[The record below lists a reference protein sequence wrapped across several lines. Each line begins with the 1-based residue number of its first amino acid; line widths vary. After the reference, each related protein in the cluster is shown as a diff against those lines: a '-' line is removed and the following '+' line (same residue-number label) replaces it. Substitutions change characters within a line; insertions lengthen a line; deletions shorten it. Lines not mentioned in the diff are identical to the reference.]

1 MAHVGQML
9 FFQNIK
15 QFFPDFFSGTK
26 VLEIGSLD
34 INGSV
39 RRFFNSCA
47 YTGIDIGPGQQ
58 VDIICKGENFPE
70 KADQYD
76 VVISTEV
83 FEHTENW
90 DLIFLNMLRL
100 MKRNGMIIFSC
111 ASWGREQHGT
121 SLFHS
126 SSAPYVA
133 STEDYYKNL
142 VSDDFMAA
150 FQFEYWFSSHVF
162 IRDAD
167 CLYFVGVGRKAGK
180 YIDNMSQFKELYQDY
195 IYKKNVL
202 GLPDHY
208 ILSLPTNR
216 LEVP

>member
-9 FFQNIK
+9 FFQNVK
-15 QFFPDFFSGTK
+15 QFFPDFFIGTN

-39 RRFFNSCA
+39 RRFFESCE
-47 YTGIDIGPGQQ
+47 YTGIDIGPGPK
-58 VDIICKGENFPE
+58 VDIISNGEDFPE
-70 KADQYD
+70 RAGKYD

-100 MKRNGMIIFSC
+100 MKRHGIVIFSC

-126 SSAPYVA
+126 DSAPYVA
-133 STEDYYKNL
+133 ATNDYYKNL
-142 VSDDFMAA
+142 VPDDFIAA
-150 FQFEYWFSSHVF
+150 FKMEYWFSCHTF
-162 IRDAD
+162 IRDTD
-167 CLYFVGVGRKAGK
+167 CLYFVGIGRNAPH
-180 YIDNMSQFKELYQDY
+180 YMENMIQFKIVYDDY

-208 ILSLPTNR
+208 ILRLPSNR
-216 LEVP
+216 IQVP

>member
-9 FFQNIK
+9 FFQNLK
-15 QFFPDFFSGTK
+15 QFFPEYFFGTK

-39 RRFFNSCA
+39 RRFFDSCE
-47 YTGIDIGPGQQ
+47 YTGIDIGPGSK
-58 VDIICKGENFPE
+58 VDIVCRGEDFPE
-70 KADQYD
+70 KAGRYD

-90 DLIFLNMLRL
+90 DLIFINMLRL
-100 MKRNGMIIFSC
+100 MKRHGMIIFSC
-111 ASWGREQHGT
+111 ASWGRPQHGT

-126 SSAPYVA
+126 DSAPYVA
-133 STEDYYKNL
+133 SSNDYYKNL
-142 VSDDFMAA
+142 VSDDFFAA
-150 FQFEYWFSSHVF
+150 FQMEYWFSCHTF
-162 IRDAD
+162 IKDGD
-167 CLYFVGVGRKAGK
+167 CLYFAGIGRDAGK
-180 YIDNMSQFKELYQDY
+180 YIGNMNQFNTVYKEYM
-195 IYKKNVL
+195 YKKNVL
-202 GLPDHY
+202 GLPDHF

>member
-15 QFFPDFFSGTK
+15 QFLPDFFSNSK

-39 RRFFNSCA
+39 RRFFDSCE
-47 YTGIDIGPGQQ
+47 YIGIDIGPGPK
-58 VDIICKGENFPE
+58 VDMVCRGEDFTD
-70 KADQYD
+70 KAGQYD

-100 MKRNGMIIFSC
+100 MKRTGMIIFSC
-111 ASWGREQHGT
+111 AGWGREQHGT
-121 SLFHS
+121 SLFHPDM
-126 SSAPYVA
+126 APFVA
-133 STEDYYKNL
+133 SNNDYYKNL
-142 VSDDFMAA
+142 ASTDFLDA
-150 FQFEYWFSSHVF
+150 FRMEYWFSCHTF
-162 IRDAD
+162 ITDGD
-167 CLYFVGVGRKAGK
+167 CLYFAGIGRNANK
-180 YIDNMSQFKELYQDY
+180 YIENMIQFKAVYQEY

-202 GLPDHY
+202 GLPDTF
-208 ILSLPTNR
+208 LLRLPNNR
-216 LEVP
+216 IEVP

>member
-1 MAHVGQML
+1 MAHVGQMI
-9 FFQNIK
+9 FFNNVK
-15 QFFPDFFSGTK
+15 QFLPDFFIGTT

-39 RRFFNSCA
+39 RRFFEACE
-47 YTGIDIGPGQQ
+47 YTGIDIGPGPQ
-58 VDIICKGENFPE
+58 VDILCKGEDFPE
-70 KADQYD
+70 KAGQYD

-121 SLFHS
+121 SLFS
-126 SSAPYVA
+126 PDSAPHVA
-133 STEDYYKNL
+133 STSDYYKNL
-142 VSDDFMAA
+142 VSDDFIAA
-150 FQFEYWFSSHVF
+150 FKMDHWFSCHTF

-167 CLYFVGVGRKAGK
+167 CLYFVGIGRNTAKH
-180 YIDNMSQFKELYQDY
+180 INNFIQFKTVYDEY
-195 IYKKNVL
+195 IYNKNVL

-208 ILSLPTNR
+208 ILSLPSNR
-216 LEVP
+216 ILV

>member
-9 FFQNIK
+9 FFRNVK
-15 QFFPDFFSGTK
+15 QFFPDFFTGTN

-39 RRFFNSCA
+39 RRFFESCE
-47 YTGIDIGPGQQ
+47 YTGIDLGPGPM
-58 VDIICKGENFPE
+58 VDVICKGEDFPE
-70 KADQYD
+70 KAEQYD

-90 DLIFLNMLRL
+90 NLIFLNMLRL
-100 MKRNGMIIFSC
+100 MKRGGMILFSC

-126 SSAPYVA
+126 GSAPYVA
-133 STEDYYKNL
+133 STNDYYKNL
-142 VSDDFMAA
+142 VADDFIAA
-150 FQFEYWFSSHVF
+150 FKMEYWFSCHTF

-167 CLYFVGVGRKAGK
+167 SLYFAGIGRNAVNCVE
-180 YIDNMSQFKELYQDY
+180 NMHQFKIVYDDY

-208 ILSLPTNR
+208 ILGLPSNQIQ
-216 LEVP
+216 VP

>member
-9 FFQNIK
+9 FFQNVK
-15 QFFPDFFSGTK
+15 QFFPDFFSGTD

-39 RRFFNSCA
+39 RRFFSQCE
-47 YTGIDIGPGQQ
+47 YTGIDIGPGQK
-58 VDIICKGENFPE
+58 VDIICRGEDFPE
-70 KADQYD
+70 KAGQYD

-100 MKRNGMIIFSC
+100 MKRHGMIIFSC
-111 ASWGREQHGT
+111 ASWGRPQHGT
-121 SLFHS
+121 SLFYS
-126 SSAPYVA
+126 GSAPHVA
-133 STEDYYKNL
+133 SADDYYKNL
-142 VSDDFMAA
+142 VAEDFMAA
-150 FQFEYWFSSHVF
+150 FQMEYWFSGYAF
-162 IRDAD
+162 IRDGD
-167 CLYFVGVGRKAGK
+167 CLYFVGTGRTAGK
-180 YIDNMSQFKELYQDY
+180 YIENMIQFKALYQEY
-195 IYKKNVL
+195 IYNKNVL
-202 GLPDHY
+202 GFPDHY